1 VQQRSAEGAAVFL
14 HPPRW
19 APAVLRSR
27 VITPLVVARA
37 VRVRECPGRR
47 AERHQRSTQARL
59 SRTGPHVQCTVPGVP
74 EIGQRS
80 WRLQLQGP
88 APHAGMQDAGAG
100 GASMRYAQQHQP
112 AASYRSICSSSA
124 AAQQRRRQARA
135 CTHCQSL
142 PTALCKLCVVLYRR
156 IRPYC
161 LSAAA
166 AVSVCTAECMYTSVR
181 FVIERV
187 YVRARTVY

>member
-1 VQQRSAEGAAVFL
+1 MQ
-14 HPPRW
+14 
-19 APAVLRSR
+19 
-27 VITPLVVARA
+27 
-37 VRVRECPGRR
+37 
-47 AERHQRSTQARL
+47 
-59 SRTGPHVQCTVPGVP
+59 
-74 EIGQRS
+74 
-80 WRLQLQGP
+80 
-88 APHAGMQDAGAG
+88 HAGMQACRHAGAG

-187 YVRARTVY
+187 YVLCINTAVLRTVVQPQPLLAAMPGCRIYNTKEPCIIYNSSYPS